1 MTLKELLKAYREDR
15 HFACFKLILKANEK
29 EIKIFDPKCLYKEVT
44 PYSLGMFEDL
54 KVKGCNIDYYYKG
67 EMECLNKIHPRGTL
81 IVELENGEKEIVT
94 EIYKLHVIC
103 DVVERLAKGKNLKD
117 LVTECKENLKEEFP
131 ELEVPDITPNLNSV
145 FYQKN
150 KLNKWHMECMLET
163 LYMARLKE
171 AKKLNIILE

>member
-1 MTLKELLKAYREDR
+1 MTLKELLKAYREDK
-15 HFACFKLILKANEK
+15 HFVCFKLILKADGK
-29 EIKIFDPKCLYKEVT
+29 EIKIFDPKRLYKEVT

-54 KVKGCNIDYYYKG
+54 KVKGCDIDYYYKG
-67 EMECLNKIHPRGTL
+67 KMECLNKIHPRGTL
-81 IVELENGEKEIVT
+81 IIKLENGEKEIVA
-94 EIYKLHVIC
+94 EIYK
-103 DVVERLAKGKNLKD
+103 LKD

-150 KLNKWHMECMLET
+150 KLNKWHMECMLKT

-171 AKKLNIILE
+171 AKELNIILG